1 MREGKLPKRKRTAK
15 SQKVS
20 DNMSQN
26 EKMTYAQS
34 LQIAIETMNAIDL
47 FDNFEDAQID
57 KIEKAIVRLGE
68 LKASIEKRNAS
79 KSTGT
84 AKSGTKAAKDDAE
97 KAAFREAVRVYVTE
111 SDKALRAGEVAENF
125 GVSTQKASAAL
136 RKLVE
141 LGAIEKNVGEK
152 GVSLF
157 SRIGFEG

>member
-20 DNMSQN
+20 DIMDK
-26 EKMTYAQS
+26 KMTYS
-34 LQIAIETMNAIDL
+34 ECLQIAIETINAIDL
-47 FDNFEDAQID
+47 FDTFEDTQID
-57 KIEKAIVRLGE
+57 RIEKARDRMIE

-84 AKSGTKAAKDDAE
+84 AKAGTKAAKDDAE
-97 KAAFREAVRVYVTE
+97 KAAFRDAVSLYVRE
-111 SDKALRAGEVAENF
+111 SDEGLRASQVAEQF

-141 LGAIEKNVGEK
+141 LGEIEKNVGEK

-157 SRIGFEG
+157 NRIGLNG